1 MATSTRCGSIR
12 VPPAGHVLQDDINAP
27 GWNEQDGNDRMPGDV
42 RLPAVLLPAGRGGGV
57 WQRAYPGRVEQA
69 GQVRADVRQL
79 LSGCPVADD
88 VVLLMSE
95 LAANAVRHS
104 RSGEDGG
111 TFTVRVTE
119 VSGRCVRGEVE
130 DEGSGWHGKLQC
142 SARLASGLNILIA
155 LSDACGVSGAGGK
168 RAVWFRLDYPVRS

>member
-12 VPPAGHVLQDDINAP
+12 VPPASHVLQDDINAP
-27 GWNEQDGNDRMPGDV
+27 AWTEQDGNDSMPGDV
-42 RLPAVLLPAGRGGGV
+42 RLPAVLLPDGRGGGV
-57 WQRAYPGRVEQA
+57 WQQAYPGRVEQA

-155 LSDACGVSGAGGK
+155 LSDACGVSGADGK